1 MGICESNKNQNNANP
16 TQTTPTTTNIS
27 QNTPIANISQTPSP
41 EPIPQNTVPKLEQN
55 INSNSRLIIN
65 NTNLLNATEHAEI
78 NKQFSQFLEDNEKQ
92 SDYNG
97 KVSMGSSISN
107 DDSIGY
113 NQTRNTV
120 VN

>member
-16 TQTTPTTTNIS
+16 TQTNPTTGNIS

-41 EPIPQNTVPKLEQN
+41 ESIPQNTVPKLEQN
-55 INSNSRLIIN
+55 INSNTKFITN
-65 NTNLLNATEHAEI
+65 NTNSLNATEQAEL
-78 NKQFSQFLEDNEKQ
+78 NKQLSQFLEDNEKQ
-92 SDYNG
+92 SDRNRS
-97 KVSMGSSISN
+97 VSMGSSINN

>member
-41 EPIPQNTVPKLEQN
+41 EPIPQDTVPKLEEN
-55 INSNSRLIIN
+55 INSDTKLITNNPNS
-65 NTNLLNATEHAEI
+65 LNATEKAEI
-78 NKQFSQFLEDNEKQ
+78 NKQISQFLEDNEKQ
-92 SDYNG
+92 NDCDKSL
-97 KVSMGSSISN
+97 SMGSLMNN

-120 VN
+120 IN